1 MRITADFPRKLT
13 FLFEPA
19 RYKVAHG
26 GRGSGKSWA
35 FARALIIMSAKKPLR
50 ILCGREVQKSIK
62 DSVHRLLNDQIQ
74 ALGLGASFDVLENEI
89 RGKNG
94 SLFLFAGLSQHTVE
108 SIKSFE
114 GVDIC
119 WLEEAQVIT
128 KRSYDVLL
136 PTIRKDGSEV
146 WLSLNPDMDTDETY
160 QRFVSNPPASALVEQ
175 VNWRDNPWFP
185 AVLEA
190 ERQETLRR
198 DPENYDNIWEGKP
211 KRVAEGAIYA
221 LEIDQAYAQNR
232 VRAVPYDP
240 LLSVHTVWDL
250 GWNDSMTVGFFQRS
264 GAEVR
269 CIDYIEDS
277 FRTLDWYVAE
287 VEKRPYRIGTYF
299 IPHDG
304 RARDFKT
311 GKSTEE
317 ILQAM
322 GKTVEVL
329 PAASIEEGIK
339 ATRMMFPRTYFD
351 QDKAGPLLEHLK
363 RYKRTIPMKTGEPGA
378 PLHDEHSHGSDMFR
392 YAAMA
397 VDQMGNAQA
406 NKPIVYKKRML
417 A

>member
-1 MRITADFPRKLT
+1 MLFRSWLMRITADFPRKLT

-35 FARALIIMSAKKPLR
+35 FARALILMAAKKPLR

-160 QRFVSNPPASALVEQ
+160 QDR
-175 VNWRDNPWFP
+175 
-185 AVLEA
+185 
-190 ERQETLRR
+190 
-198 DPENYDNIWEGKP
+198 K
-211 KRVAEGAIYA
+211 
-221 LEIDQAYAQNR
+221 
-232 VRAVPYDP
+232 
-240 LLSVHTVWDL
+240 SVV
-250 GWNDSMTVGFFQRS
+250 
-264 GAEVR
+264 
-269 CIDYIEDS
+269 
-277 FRTLDWYVAE
+277 
-287 VEKRPYRIGTYF
+287 
-299 IPHDG
+299 
-304 RARDFKT
+304 
-311 GKSTEE
+311 
-317 ILQAM
+317 
-322 GKTVEVL
+322 
-329 PAASIEEGIK
+329 
-339 ATRMMFPRTYFD
+339 
-351 QDKAGPLLEHLK
+351 
-363 RYKRTIPMKTGEPGA
+363 
-378 PLHDEHSHGSDMFR
+378 
-392 YAAMA
+392 
-397 VDQMGNAQA
+397 
-406 NKPIVYKKRML
+406 
-417 A
+417 